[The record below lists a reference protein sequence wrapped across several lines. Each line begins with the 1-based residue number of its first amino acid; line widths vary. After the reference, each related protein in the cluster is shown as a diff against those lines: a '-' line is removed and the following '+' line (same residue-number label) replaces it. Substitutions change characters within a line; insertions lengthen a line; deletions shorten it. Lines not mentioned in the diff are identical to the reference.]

1 MVTIKKKG
9 RGLKIMKTRQC
20 ESRKEDLAVME
31 PCHATSRGGS
41 NSEINSEIVENVTQ
55 KETAHVEKILEALN
69 ARSGLLMRQ
78 GTVVAAWREYKGK
91 RLGPYYRLVYRQGGR
106 QKSIYLGPSA
116 WVAKQVRAALAKL
129 QTPLRETRRL
139 QLVREMIRS
148 SLRAHQSRAKSL
160 FAYYGIH
167 LKGFEYRGL
176 IRHLKR
182 MQAEHHSNSLPP
194 TVRIKAR
201 ANEIVSRAS
210 ALASKAQVIG
220 SGLKK
225 SSLTGKLRREDHNC
239 FVRQTW

>member
-78 GTVVAAWREYKGK
+78 GTVVAAWREYKGSDWGLTIVWCIA
-91 RLGPYYRLVYRQGGR
+91 RADARSR
-106 QKSIYLGPSA
+106 SIWVRRPGLPS
-116 WVAKQVRAALAKL
+116 KFAALAKL

-139 QLVREMIRS
+139 QLAGNDPVVPPPINPVPNPS
-148 SLRAHQSRAKSL
+148 SP
-160 FAYYGIH
+160 I
-167 LKGFEYRGL
+167 
-176 IRHLKR
+176 
-182 MQAEHHSNSLPP
+182 
-194 TVRIKAR
+194 T
-201 ANEIVSRAS
+201 AS
-210 ALASKAQVIG
+210 TSKA
-220 SGLKK
+220 SNTAA
-225 SSLTGKLRREDHNC
+225 SFAT
-239 FVRQTW
+239 